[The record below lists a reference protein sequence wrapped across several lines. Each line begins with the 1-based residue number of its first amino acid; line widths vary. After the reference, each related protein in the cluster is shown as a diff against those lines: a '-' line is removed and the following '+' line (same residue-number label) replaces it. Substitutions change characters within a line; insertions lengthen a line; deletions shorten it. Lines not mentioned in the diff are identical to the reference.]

1 MNRYLINS
9 DGEQLGQ
16 VEDLL
21 IDAGTGTVKKI
32 IVSSGGLLTGESRK
46 ALPYRTL
53 GFSAYGLVYD
63 VSAEDLQKLP
73 AYVPK
78 GP

>member
-1 MNRYLINS
+1 M
-9 DGEQLGQ
+9 
-16 VEDLL
+16 EDLL
-21 IDAGTGTVKKI
+21 IDPQSGTIKKI
-32 IVSSGGLLTGESRK
+32 IVSTGGLLTGESRK

-73 AYVPK
+73 AYIPAGK
-78 GP
+78 